1 MPDVLAEKLQLFFA
15 TEQPEARRIFHGRG
29 HCYPG
34 FEHLCL
40 DWFGPVVLISTWQ
53 PHDNPETLTQQILEA
68 DVNRQVESIMLQHRY
83 VDQSPAE
90 TLYGSEPG
98 RVIVQSEGLQFE
110 VNPGRRQNAGLFLD
124 MGPMREWLLANSEG
138 KNVLNLFAYTCAL
151 SVAALAGGAASVTN
165 VDMSRPSIEWG
176 MRNHQLNDQ
185 DIARIHNV
193 PHNLFTSWGKLKQF
207 GRYDLVIIDP
217 PARQKGS
224 FDAERDYKSVVKRL
238 PKLCNPGAIIIA
250 ALNSPF
256 LGRDFLLDVFSKELP
271 TTNFAGWMPVARAF
285 EESDAEKGL
294 KIARIEMP

>member
-1 MPDVLAEKLQLFFA
+1 M
-15 TEQPEARRIFHGRG
+15 
-29 HCYPG
+29 
-34 FEHLCL
+34 
-40 DWFGPVVLISTWQ
+40 
-53 PHDNPETLTQQILEA
+53 
-68 DVNRQVESIMLQHRY
+68 
-83 VDQSPAE
+83 
-90 TLYGSEPG
+90 
-98 RVIVQSEGLQFE
+98 
-110 VNPGRRQNAGLFLD
+110 
-124 MGPMREWLLANSEG
+124 
-138 KNVLNLFAYTCAL
+138 
-151 SVAALAGGAASVTN
+151 
-165 VDMSRPSIEWG
+165 
-176 MRNHQLNDQ
+176 
-185 DIARIHNV
+185 